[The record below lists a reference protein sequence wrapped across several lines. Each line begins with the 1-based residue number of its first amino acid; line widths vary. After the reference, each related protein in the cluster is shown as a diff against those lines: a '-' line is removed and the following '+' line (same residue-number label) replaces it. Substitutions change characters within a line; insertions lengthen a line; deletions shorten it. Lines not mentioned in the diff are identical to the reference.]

1 VLPSTEVEIVTAA
14 QVDTAELNSLAVE
27 ITSKVDLIFGHEGA
41 FQEATLEHR
50 LEIGLHI
57 AKAQEIF
64 TLTNAESGSIGG
76 TAKASVSRRDTLAAE
91 SPEILATRGFS
102 SWLKANI
109 PRLKRGRAIKYATG
123 FRSLSLPLTAKPAD
137 IQAKVKTLFHE
148 ADKAKKPR
156 PNLADLVKAA
166 PKPSKPETLT
176 ILLPK
181 SSKQLKL
188 EDARETFALW
198 MQAFDKAV
206 KQGHLEHLDRKGL
219 EQLKDFTATVR
230 DRINARLK

>member
-1 VLPSTEVEIVTAA
+1 
-14 QVDTAELNSLAVE
+14 
-27 ITSKVDLIFGHEGA
+27 
-41 FQEATLEHR
+41 
-50 LEIGLHI
+50 
-57 AKAQEIF
+57 
-64 TLTNAESGSIGG
+64 
-76 TAKASVSRRDTLAAE
+76 VSRRDTLAAE

-188 EDARETFALW
+188 EDARETS
-198 MQAFDKAV
+198 
-206 KQGHLEHLDRKGL
+206 
-219 EQLKDFTATVR
+219 TAKVSNNSRTSPPPSATASTP
-230 DRINARLK
+230 DSSNSHELS